1 MQRYFY
7 AFVTV
12 ITVSIASIASAQ
24 EKRLQGANTAVVGSK
39 SFTAV
44 TGQQKFECKNHVCTC
59 KIGDDCEEMFDTI
72 SVANCDYGAPGELEC
87 ESKPKD

>member
-1 MQRYFY
+1 MQRYLY
-7 AFVTV
+7 AISTV
-12 ITVSIASIASAQ
+12 IAVSIASIASAQ
-24 EKRLQGANTAVVGSK
+24 DNRLQRPNTAVVGNQG
-39 SFTAV
+39 FAAV

-59 KIGDDCEEMFDTI
+59 TIGDDCEEMFDTI